1 MRIITRTNGQPFATE
16 ASARQQLTA
25 KGLQDTHEVAPREG
39 GYALVP
45 KSAKA
50 LKVGDMVRVNG
61 HRARGDNHQFGTTE
75 TIRNWHKERTLLEV
89 KGLPASTKVYAGK
102 PGVSGC
108 GLGFHVS
115 ELDLVEKDDPITLQ
129 PGDYVSTEGMTEEEY
144 HAVARAF
151 MAAGADSGEY
161 PDPEEA
167 EGEPCFG
174 WSAKDGR
181 GMFHGTAIHRR
192 SVATRLI
199 GRHLTIEQVLG
210 ATNAGTTTPQPEE
223 ATMTTDPITTL
234 KQARQARD
242 EAEKAYQEALEEA
255 REYLGEGFMLA
266 EVGVD
271 WAAPDEDMTDPA
283 NWRDGDVLT
292 CIDDGGHGWYTEGK
306 QYAIVRIDVD
316 GWPVMRDDDGDQSAL
331 APSRMKFHHRP
342 T

>member
-1 MRIITRTNGQPFATE
+1 MTPCEKLGYKVGQRFIAKGAPQFADGSIVELYRDDGTDLPCWKLIEGKCSFLNAGGYAGAYDFIGCFEPLDATMTIITRTNGQPYATE

-25 KGLQDTHEVAPREG
+25 KGLQDTHEVAPHEG
-39 GYALVP
+39 GYALAP
-45 KSAKA
+45 IQR
-50 LKVGDMVRVNG
+50 VG
-61 HRARGDNHQFGTTE
+61 
-75 TIRNWHKERTLLEV
+75 
-89 KGLPASTKVYAGK
+89 
-102 PGVSGC
+102 
-108 GLGFHVS
+108 
-115 ELDLVEKDDPITLQ
+115 DPITLQ
-129 PGDYVSTEGMTEEEY
+129 PGDHVSTDGMTEEQY

-151 MAAGADSGEY
+151 ENAGCPRFDRQ
-161 PDPEEA
+161 
-167 EGEPCFG
+167 
-174 WSAKDGR
+174 KGR
-181 GMFHGTAIHRR
+181 GIGSYLEWWNGVLDSTI
-192 SVATRLI
+192 I
-199 GRHLTIEQVLG
+199 PENGGRHLTIDQVLG

-255 REYLGEGFMLA
+255 REYLGEGFGLLERA
-266 EVGVD
+266 TADEAG
-271 WAAPDEDMTDPA
+271 EDMSDPA